1 MSDLKG
7 RRIAAFSG
15 IATPERFEE
24 ILTNHGAKI
33 VSNRR
38 FLDHHAFADEYLDE
52 VLDQAIQAKAEM
64 IITTEKDAVRLQAR
78 FRPLIPLMFVRL
90 EVEILGDAEGFNA
103 AVERI
108 CLGASISQSAR

>member
-1 MSDLKG
+1 MSDLALM
-7 RRIAAFSG
+7 IFML
-15 IATPERFEE
+15 
-24 ILTNHGAKI
+24 ILVGA
-33 VSNRR
+33 V
-38 FLDHHAFADEYLDE
+38 
-52 VLDQAIQAKAEM
+52 VW

-108 CLGASISQSAR
+108 CLGASISPSAR

>member
-1 MSDLKG
+1 
-7 RRIAAFSG
+7 
-15 IATPERFEE
+15 
-24 ILTNHGAKI
+24 
-33 VSNRR
+33 
-38 FLDHHAFADEYLDE
+38 
-52 VLDQAIQAKAEM
+52 M

-108 CLGASISQSAR
+108 CLGASISPSVR

>member
-24 ILTNHGAKI
+24 ILTNNGAMI
-33 VSNRR
+33 VANRR
-38 FLDHHAFADEYLDE
+38 FLDHHAFADEDLDE

-78 FRPLIPLMFVRL
+78 FRPPIPLMFVRL
-90 EVEILGDAEGFNA
+90 EVEILGDPEGFNS

-108 CLGASISQSAR
+108 CLGASISPSVR